1 MPSVEAKKNEPFEKL
16 MRRFKRA
23 VEKDGLLDELRE
35 REFYEKPTTTRK
47 RAAAAARKRWQRKL
61 SEMEVGG
68 LKKRLF

>member
-35 REFYEKPTTTRK
+35 REFYEKPTTARK
-47 RAAAAARKRWQRKL
+47 RAAAAARKRWQRQL
-61 SEMEVGG
+61 SEMDSSV
-68 LKKRLF
+68 KKRLY